1 MARAW
6 RKSRWLRAKV
16 PRSGEIEK
24 VVSKRLTQKVQ
35 GEESGFRLLAFF
47 EHQNLIVF
55 RRILNASVFVLLMA
69 VAAAEAH
76 DPSAYGGLFRT
87 RDFGGIWLNA
97 DVGLFLGGAVSLAV
111 NPSNPNHLL
120 LGTDSHL
127 LVTRSGGRD
136 WKQEAPNKLFG
147 AVFAVAF
154 LGDGKT
160 ALCSTPAGVFRFE
173 AGEWL
178 QAVAPAEAAPSR
190 AIVPGATPG
199 RVYLAGR
206 RDLYRSEDGG
216 RNWSKVEHGLPDQ
229 PEFTVLAAT
238 VEPQETLYAIADG
251 RVLMSR
257 DGGQSWKERSAGL
270 PGGVEALNI
279 DPAVEERLWAAAT
292 DRIYRS
298 DDGGMRWKAIG
309 QPLPEHGTSVRG
321 IAADASATKL
331 VLTTHRGMFRS
342 VDGGE
347 TWGLLE
353 GNLPVHLEARP
364 LVRDPTHADTLY
376 AGYALMPYSE
386 IWRIA
391 VEGGN
396 LLGRVDVF
404 SLAGGFAFLLLL
416 GLAGVL
422 FARRLAARNGG
433 SKTPLHNSGKWIP

>member
-1 MARAW
+1 MF
-6 RKSRWLRAKV
+6 L
-16 PRSGEIEK
+16 
-24 VVSKRLTQKVQ
+24 
-35 GEESGFRLLAFF
+35 
-47 EHQNLIVF
+47 
-55 RRILNASVFVLLMA
+55 RILKVSVFALSVA
-69 VAAAEAH
+69 GAAAEAH

-87 RDFGGIWLNA
+87 RDFGGVWLNA

-111 NPSNPNHLL
+111 NPADPNHLL
-120 LGTDSHL
+120 LGTDTNL
-127 LVTRSGGRD
+127 LVTRNGGRD

-154 LGDGKT
+154 LADGKT

-173 AGEWL
+173 AGEW
-178 QAVAPAEAAPSR
+178 QQVVAPAEAAPSR
-190 AIVPGATPG
+190 AIVSGATPE

-206 RDLYRSEDGG
+206 RDLYRSEDRG
-216 RNWSKVEHGLPDQ
+216 RSWSKVEHGLPDQ
-229 PEFTVLAAT
+229 PEFSLLAAM
-238 VEPQETLYAIADG
+238 VQPPEILYAIADG
-251 RVLMSR
+251 RVLMSSDR
-257 DGGQSWKERSAGL
+257 GQGWQERNAGL
-270 PGGVEALNI
+270 PAGVEALSI
-279 DPAVEERLWAAAT
+279 DHAATGRLWAAAA
-292 DRIYRS
+292 DRVYRS
-298 DDGGMRWKAIG
+298 DDGGVRWKAVG
-309 QPLPEHGTSVRG
+309 QALPEPGTSVRA